1 MGVTGHATSV
11 DFVGNSDQIAFTTS
25 GSNGIAIQ
33 SATVLAST
41 GYLTT
46 GKIRYGT
53 LEPKNFKRLV
63 GRGSFISG
71 NLTLASVATA
81 PGETEIEYDHITYG
95 AEVAPVEV
103 TTSSPQTAQEFL
115 AYKFTF
121 TRDATTTTAGP
132 TFKGYQVKATI
143 ATPRRR
149 VIRFPAYCFDIE
161 TDRFNT
167 VVGYEGRAFDRIR
180 LLEQIEQ
187 SGDVLTW
194 QDLTTG
200 ESQQA
205 VIEEVTFTRMTPP
218 DRRFDGFGGILQIT
232 VRTV

>member
-1 MGVTGHATSV
+1 
-11 DFVGNSDQIAFTTS
+11 
-25 GSNGIAIQ
+25 
-33 SATVLAST
+33 
-41 GYLTT
+41 
-46 GKIRYGT
+46 
-53 LEPKNFKRLV
+53 
-63 GRGSFISG
+63 
-71 NLTLASVATA
+71 
-81 PGETEIEYDHITYG
+81 
-95 AEVAPVEV
+95 V

-115 AYKFTF
+115 AYKFTL
-121 TRDATTTTAGP
+121 TRDTTTTSSGP

-149 VIRFPAYCFDIE
+149 VIKFPAYCFDIE

-205 VIEEVTFTRMTPP
+205 VVEEVTFTRMTPP